1 MEFITNAVME
11 VVNSKTWIEWLITIA
26 KFALCFVP
34 VCYILLLIPME
45 RRGAGF
51 MQDRQG
57 PNRSYI
63 KIPYFGKIRALGYI
77 QNMCDGTKLFFKE
90 LHTPTGANKI
100 IYNLAPIIPFALT
113 FLVPCVMPWFG
124 TMTFTFGDSV
134 VSIPGSIIDSD
145 VGVLLLFGI
154 SSLSAYGAVLA
165 GWASKSK
172 FAYLGS
178 LRTTAMT
185 VSYEVC
191 QGLCLMGLLLL
202 VGSFNLTD
210 IVNWQEH
217 HVWGIVAQPVAF
229 ICFLIA
235 TIAET
240 GRAPFDVAEGEP
252 ELVAGYHTEYGAMQ
266 FGFFY
271 MGEYAHIGICSLLI
285 STLFLGGYA
294 VPFVT
299 TETMQANM
307 GITLT
312 ALCGVLAFLA
322 LAFLH
327 MIYRYSRKLAA
338 SKQSNKAVILQEY
351 KLYKLVAWVATL
363 VFVAGAIASYMF
375 VNPGSTIVNGA
386 PVYGIGVALGTAVI
400 HLLVLLAKSVI
411 FCWVWIWVRWTLPRF
426 RYDHVMHLGWKIILN
441 IALLNLVVTAIIA
454 KLVGGN

>member
-1 MEFITNAVME
+1 MDIIE
-11 VVNSKTWIEWLITIA
+11 SKTWVEWLITIG
-26 KFALCFVP
+26 KFAFCFVP
-34 VCYILLLIPME
+34 VLYILLLIPME

-63 KIPYFGKIRALGYI
+63 KIPYFGKIRLLGYV

-90 LHTPTGANKI
+90 MFAPKGANKFL
-100 IYNLAPIIPFALT
+100 YYVAPAIPFAIV
-113 FLVPCVMPWFG
+113 FLSPCVIPWFG
-124 TMTFTFGDSV
+124 PMVFEWGGKTV
-134 VSIPGSIIDSD
+134 RIAGSIVDSD
-145 VGVLLLFGI
+145 VGVLLLFGL

-172 FAYLGS
+172 YSFLGA
-178 LRTTAMT
+178 LRTSSMT
-185 VSYEVC
+185 ISYEVC
-191 QGLCLMGLLLL
+191 LGLSMMGILLLA
-202 VGSFNLTD
+202 GSFNLTD

-217 HVWGIVAQPVAF
+217 HAWGIVVQPVAF
-229 ICFLIA
+229 FCFLIA
-235 TIAET
+235 SIAET

-266 FGFFY
+266 FGLFY
-271 MGEYAHIGICSLLI
+271 MGEYSHICINSFLI
-285 STLFLGGYA
+285 ATLFLGGYS

-299 TETMQANM
+299 TETMQAHM
-307 GITLT
+307 GGSLAILF
-312 ALCGVLAFLA
+312 GVLAFLA

-338 SKQSNKAVILQEY
+338 SKQSNKMEILQEY
-351 KLYKLVAWVATL
+351 KLYKTIAWVVTAA
-363 VFVAGAIASYMF
+363 FIAAGVCSWLYY
-375 VNPGSTIVNGA
+375 NPEYSMVNGVVVNSLGA
-386 PVYGIGVALGTAVI
+386 ALGTAAI
-400 HLLVLLAKSVI
+400 HLLVLLAKSVF

-441 IALLNLVVTAIIA
+441 IALINLVVTAVIA

>member
-63 KIPYFGKIRALGYI
+63 KVPYFGKIRALGYI

-90 LHTPTGANKI
+90 LHTPANANKI
-100 IYNLAPIIPFALT
+100 IYNLAPAIPFGLT
-113 FLVPCVMPWFG
+113 FLVPCVLPWFG
-124 TMTFTFGDSV
+124 TMNFEWDGKL
-134 VSIPGSIIDSD
+134 VSIPGSIFNSD
-145 VGVLLLFGI
+145 IGVLLLFGL

-172 FAYLGS
+172 FGYLGS

-185 VSYEVC
+185 ISYEVC

-210 IVNWQEH
+210 IVTWQET

-266 FGFFY
+266 FGLFY

-294 VPFVT
+294 IPFVSA
-299 TETMQANM
+299 ETMHAHM
-307 GITLT
+307 GGTL
-312 ALCGVLAFLA
+312 AGAFGVVAFLA

-327 MIYRYSRKLAA
+327 MLYRYSRKLAA
-338 SKQSNKAVILQEY
+338 SKQSNKNVILQEY
-351 KLYKLVAWVATL
+351 KLYKIVAWVATA
-363 VFVAGAIASYMF
+363 VFVVGGVCAWTFYTPAVPSVISAIIIA
-375 VNPGSTIVNGA
+375 I
-386 PVYGIGVALGTAVI
+386 I
-400 HLLVLLAKSVI
+400 HLLVLLAKSLI

-441 IALLNLVVTAIIA
+441 IALLNLVVTAVIA